1 MAKVTIT
8 IDDANP
14 AIVAAFGADALTT
27 SANDLGYMEMVE
39 KSPEELP
46 EKVETQIE
54 MDGETITKLD
64 YPEGTEFYKPNPH
77 TRADFVAQK
86 MLRDQ
91 IIPVLVRNLRTRKEA
106 EARATV
112 DAELKQ
118 AQDIIEQAA
127 EVITE

>member
-14 AIVAAFGADALTT
+14 AIVAAFGADSLTT